1 MAGTYLN
8 PKVIVVIVTVV
19 NDSRVEFLKK
29 GANVNF

>member
-8 PKVIVVIVTVV
+8 PKVIVVIVTVI

-29 GANVNF
+29 GTNVNF